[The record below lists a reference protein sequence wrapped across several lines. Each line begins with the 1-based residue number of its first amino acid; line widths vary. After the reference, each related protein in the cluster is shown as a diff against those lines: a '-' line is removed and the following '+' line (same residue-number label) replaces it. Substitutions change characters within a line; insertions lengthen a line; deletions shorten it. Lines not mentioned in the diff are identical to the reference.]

1 MKVGDTMEKLKIAIC
16 DDVPMVTS
24 TLENYLRDY
33 PNCSFECDSFN
44 KSNKLIDAVKT
55 TKYDIYLLDI
65 EMPGNNGLEVAHEIR
80 KRDFDAYIIFITSHV
95 NYMKEVFQVHT
106 FDYLLKP
113 INREQLCEAISRL
126 EKQKQKLENF
136 RVLKENIQRENLS
149 KIAVPSGNSL
159 IFIDTSKISYI
170 KGEGSYST
178 VSCANGVKNLVSRNL
193 KNFEDILC
201 SDPRF
206 LRVHKSYIV
215 NLEQV
220 TAFNKSDGGSLTLED
235 KSEIPV
241 SPDKTQLILD
251 KIQIIKR

>member
-113 INREQLCEAISRL
+113 INRENLYQVMDRILNFIENRIDKFCYVKRDSKIIVSLKNIIYFEKQGRYVMIRTKENTDKFIMSANELLEKLNKNFIQIHTSFVINLNYLKRIASDKAVLSISHKDKDETVTLQISRKFRTQVR
-126 EKQKQKLENF
+126 EEIVHFMGGKLG
-136 RVLKENIQRENLS
+136 I
-149 KIAVPSGNSL
+149 
-159 IFIDTSKISYI
+159 
-170 KGEGSYST
+170 
-178 VSCANGVKNLVSRNL
+178 
-193 KNFEDILC
+193 
-201 SDPRF
+201 
-206 LRVHKSYIV
+206 
-215 NLEQV
+215 
-220 TAFNKSDGGSLTLED
+220 
-235 KSEIPV
+235 
-241 SPDKTQLILD
+241 
-251 KIQIIKR
+251 